1 VIEEDKL
8 ILLSLQKK
16 RDNSFNKLLLSTA
29 SSWVINSLANLVSL
43 ENPNLESRES
53 YRSTDK

>member
-1 VIEEDKL
+1 MIEEDKL